1 MYILGHFYKDLT
13 FLADIV
19 FFHDKK
25 LGTLRVSGATPV
37 VGGGSTLGEA
47 GPGARVS
54 VRLTR
59 LDIMSQKF
67 PTIPSTLS
75 NAL

>member
-25 LGTLRVSGATPV
+25 LGTPRVSGATPA
-37 VGGGSTLGEA
+37 VGSGSTPGEA
-47 GPGARVS
+47 GPGATVS
-54 VRLTR
+54 GKINQAGHNVSEAPNHT
-59 LDIMSQKF
+59 SHTK
-67 PTIPSTLS
+67 
-75 NAL
+75 

>member
-47 GPGARVS
+47 GPGATVS
-54 VRLTR
+54 GKIDQAGHDVSEVPNHT
-59 LDIMSQKF
+59 SYTK
-67 PTIPSTLS
+67 
-75 NAL
+75 